1 MSMSIADIRNFL
13 ETALP
18 SVTVDDSTADLFFFT
33 GEERKIPFATIVTH
47 DTPFDS
53 ASNLTRGDL
62 FRLNLVTDKETFEH
76 LFGISTTKALDDA
89 DFDYQALDRLFPHP
103 LYGKM
108 RWISVIDPE
117 TVWEN
122 CQELLVK
129 ARQIR
134 ELRPNSW

>member
-1 MSMSIADIRNFL
+1 MSMLIADIRNFL

-33 GEERKIPFATIVTH
+33 GEERKIPFATIVTR

-62 FRLNLVTDKETFEH
+62 FRLNLVTDKETFER
-76 LFGISTTKALDDA
+76 LFGIRTSNALDDA

-108 RWISVIDPE
+108 RWISVINPE